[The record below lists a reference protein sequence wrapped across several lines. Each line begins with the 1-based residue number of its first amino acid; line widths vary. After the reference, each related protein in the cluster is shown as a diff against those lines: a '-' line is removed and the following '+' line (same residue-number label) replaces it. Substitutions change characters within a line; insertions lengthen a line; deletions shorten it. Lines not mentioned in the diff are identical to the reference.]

1 MTEIKIT
8 PPNILFLDFDGP
20 LFPIRATRF
29 NSKNIASNPDVIAFA
44 QNHVNT
50 IYINQMDYIFMDPVA
65 VEMLNRL
72 NDIHTL
78 QVVISSSWGDIV
90 KGRDSVEH
98 LFELNG
104 LNLDL
109 HPDWITP
116 KKMSSNRIHEVKWWL
131 DDHNETNWAVL
142 DDPLSAGLLAYPE
155 QVSMFGMDPRRCV
168 MVDPSIGM
176 EIEHHQHLM
185 NIFNRKLDSIIA

>member
-1 MTEIKIT
+1 MTEIKIA

-20 LFPIRATRF
+20 LFPNRIIKF
-29 NSKNIASNPDVIAFA
+29 FSKNVSSNPDVIAFA

-50 IYINQMDYIFMDPVA
+50 IYIDQMDYIFMDPVA

-72 NDIHTL
+72 NDIHSFQT
-78 QVVISSSWGDIV
+78 VISSTWGDIV
-90 KGRDSVEH
+90 KGRESVLR

-109 HPDWITP
+109 HSDWITP

-142 DDPLSAGLLAYPE
+142 DDPWSAGFLAYPE
-155 QVSMFGMDPRRCV
+155 QVTMFGMDPRRCV
-168 MVDPSIGM
+168 IVNPEIGM
-176 EIEHHQHLM
+176 EIEHHQQLQH
-185 NIFNRKLDSIIA
+185 IFNGNLNHVIS